1 MSYRLYTDTGIKVTE
16 DYVEVSDGVALKVI
30 DFLPEGDAPEKPAVV
45 FVAGWISLISGWQGV
60 LKQLTPR
67 YRTIYI
73 ETREKVSARLPED
86 SVEFSV
92 ARMSLDIHEV
102 LKQSVSLKRPF
113 YFVGSSLGATIV
125 LDYLSQNLRQ
135 PCQAILIGPN
145 AEFFFPAWS
154 LPLIRLLP
162 AFLYTAIKP
171 GLKWYLRNIRLDKHR
186 ESEQVKKY
194 EGTLDAAEPKRLK
207 ANAWALRNYKLW
219 DKLPDVK
226 APVLII
232 GAKSDILHGMD
243 VLKRMVALMPCAGLE
258 IMESNRETHSEKAG
272 ELIVNQIAMREN
284 SSSELKLPAV
294 PLPAGQEIS
303 NED

>member
-1 MSYRLYTDTGIKVTE
+1 MSHILYADKGVKVTE

-30 DFLPEGDAPEKPAVV
+30 DFLPECDGPERPAVV
-45 FVAGWISLISGWQGV
+45 FVAGWISLISGWQDV
-60 LKQLTPR
+60 LKQLIPR

-73 ETREKVSARLPED
+73 ETREKVSARLPEGSAD
-86 SVEFSV
+86 FSV
-92 ARMSLDIHEV
+92 ARMSLDIHEI
-102 LKQSVSLKRPF
+102 LNQSVSLKRPF
-113 YFVGSSLGATIV
+113 CFVGSSLGATVV

-135 PCQAILIGPN
+135 PSHAILIGPN
-145 AEFFFPAWS
+145 AEFSFPVWS

-162 AFLYTAIKP
+162 AFLYAAVKP

-194 EGTLDAAEPKRLK
+194 EGTIDAAEPRRFK

-219 DKLPDVK
+219 DKLPEVK

-232 GAKSDILHGMD
+232 GARSDILHGMD
-243 VLKRMVALMPCAGLE
+243 IMKRMVALMPCATLE

-272 ELIVNQIAMREN
+272 NLIVKQIALREY
-284 SSSELKLPAV
+284 SSQGLE
-294 PLPAGQEIS
+294 G
-303 NED
+303 D

>member
-1 MSYRLYTDTGIKVTE
+1 MSHILYADKGVKVTE

-30 DFLPEGDAPEKPAVV
+30 DFLPECDGPEKPAVV
-45 FVAGWISLISGWQGV
+45 FVAGWISLISGWQDV
-60 LKQLTPR
+60 LKQLIPR

-73 ETREKVSARLPED
+73 ETREKVSARLPEGSAD
-86 SVEFSV
+86 FSV
-92 ARMSLDIHEV
+92 ARMSLDIHEI
-102 LKQSVSLKRPF
+102 LNQSVSLKRPF
-113 YFVGSSLGATIV
+113 CFVGSSLGATVV

-135 PCQAILIGPN
+135 PSHAILIGPN
-145 AEFFFPAWS
+145 AEFSFPVWS

-162 AFLYTAIKP
+162 AFLYAAVKP

-194 EGTLDAAEPKRLK
+194 EGTIDAAEPRRLK

-219 DKLPDVK
+219 DKLPEVK

-232 GAKSDILHGMD
+232 GARSDILHGMD
-243 VLKRMVALMPCAGLE
+243 IMKRMVALMPCATLE

-272 ELIVNQIAMREN
+272 NLIVKQIALREY
-284 SSSELKLPAV
+284 SSQGLE
-294 PLPAGQEIS
+294 G
-303 NED
+303 D

>member
-1 MSYRLYTDTGIKVTE
+1 MSHILYADKGVKVTE

-30 DFLPEGDAPEKPAVV
+30 DFLPECDGPERPAVV
-45 FVAGWISLISGWQGV
+45 FVAGWISLISGWQDV
-60 LKQLTPR
+60 LKQLIPR

-73 ETREKVSARLPED
+73 ETREKVSARLPEGSAD
-86 SVEFSV
+86 FSV
-92 ARMSLDIHEV
+92 ARMSLDIHEI
-102 LKQSVSLKRPF
+102 LNQSVSLKRPF
-113 YFVGSSLGATIV
+113 CFVGSSLGATVV

-135 PCQAILIGPN
+135 PSHAILIGPN
-145 AEFFFPAWS
+145 AEFSFPVWS

-162 AFLYTAIKP
+162 AFLYAAVKP

-194 EGTLDAAEPKRLK
+194 EGTIDAAEPRRLK

-219 DKLPDVK
+219 DKLPEVK

-232 GAKSDILHGMD
+232 GARSDMLHGMD
-243 VLKRMVALMPCAGLE
+243 IMKRMVALMPCATLE

-272 ELIVNQIAMREN
+272 NLIVKQIALREYG
-284 SSSELKLPAV
+284 SQGLE
-294 PLPAGQEIS
+294 G
-303 NED
+303 D